1 MQKNM
6 AFWQTLGKSRDAMKH
21 TSITLL
27 TLTAAASFAQSAP
40 AAAPAFTTS
49 GNLAFTSDYVWR
61 GDTQNAGKSAIQ
73 GGFDVSHSSGLS
85 AGIWASNVSYGTAS
99 LEVDVYANYGIKLGA
114 IDASVGYIAYAYEG
128 NSSENFEEVNV
139 AATYAGLTLK
149 ASKGIAGDKNSSDIY
164 FEANYSYDVAA
175 VKGLNVGLHYGNDR
189 ADKAG
194 NRNDYAAS
202 VSYPVLGFI
211 GTVSY
216 SDKQGADDI
225 TAVTLKKTF

>member
-1 MQKNM
+1 
-6 AFWQTLGKSRDAMKH
+6 MKH

-61 GDTQNAGKSAIQ
+61 GDSQNLNKFAVQ
-73 GGFDVSHSSGLS
+73 GGFDVSHTSGLS
-85 AGIWASNVSYGTAS
+85 AGIWASNVTLGTAS
-99 LEVDVYANYGIKLGA
+99 LEVDVYANYGFKLGA

-128 NSSENFEEVNV
+128 LSNANFEEANL
-139 AATYAGLTLK
+139 ALTYAGLTLK
-149 ASKGIAGDKNSSDIY
+149 ASKGIAGDNNTSDY
-164 FEANYSYDVAA
+164 YYEANYSYDIAA
-175 VKGLNVGLHYGNDR
+175 VKGLNLGLHFGSDR
-189 ADKAG
+189 ASK
-194 NRNDYAAS
+194 NDDIAVAL
-202 VSYPVLGFI
+202 SYPVLGFT

-216 SDKQGADDI
+216 SDKEGANGDSI

>member
-1 MQKNM
+1 
-6 AFWQTLGKSRDAMKH
+6 MKH

-61 GDTQNAGKSAIQ
+61 GISQNAGKFAVQ
-73 GGFDVSHSSGLS
+73 GGFDASHSSGLS
-85 AGIWASNVSYGTAS
+85 AGIWASNVSAGNAS
-99 LEVDVYANYGIKLGA
+99 LEVDVYANYGFKLGA
-114 IDASVGYIAYAYEG
+114 VDASVGYIAYAYEG
-128 NSSENFEEVNV
+128 QSDANFEEVNV

-149 ASKGIAGDKNSSDIY
+149 ASKGIAGDKNTSDFY
-164 FEANYSYDVAA
+164 YEANYSYDIAQ
-175 VKGLNVGLHYGNDR
+175 VKGLNLGLHYGIDR
-189 ADKAG
+189 ASKND
-194 NRNDYAAS
+194 DYAIGL
-202 VSYPVLGFI
+202 SYPVLGFT

-216 SDKQGADDI
+216 SDIENGDSI

>member
-1 MQKNM
+1 
-6 AFWQTLGKSRDAMKH
+6 MKH

-61 GDTQNAGKSAIQ
+61 GISQNAGKFAVQ
-73 GGFDVSHSSGLS
+73 GGFDASHSSGLS
-85 AGIWASNVSYGTAS
+85 AGIWASNVTAGNAS
-99 LEVDVYANYGIKLGA
+99 LEVDVYANYGFKLGA

-128 NSSENFEEVNV
+128 QSDANFEEVNV

-149 ASKGIAGDKNSSDIY
+149 ASKGIAGDNNTSDFY
-164 FEANYSYDVAA
+164 YEANYSYDIAA
-175 VKGLNVGLHYGNDR
+175 VKGLNLGLHYGIDR
-189 ADKAG
+189 ASKND
-194 NRNDYAAS
+194 DYAIGL
-202 VSYPVLGFI
+202 SYPVLGFT

-216 SDKQGADDI
+216 SDIENGDSI

>member
-1 MQKNM
+1 
-6 AFWQTLGKSRDAMKH
+6 MKH

-61 GDTQNAGKSAIQ
+61 GDSQNNKNFAVQ
-73 GGFDVSHSSGLS
+73 GGFDASHSSGLS
-85 AGIWASNVSYGTAS
+85 AGIWASNVSNELYAGAS
-99 LEVDVYANYGIKLGA
+99 LEVDVYANYGFKLGA

-128 NSSENFEEVNV
+128 SSSNNFEEVNV
-139 AATYAGLTLK
+139 SATYAGLTLK
-149 ASKGIAGDKNSSDIY
+149 ASKGIAGDNNTSDY
-164 FEANYSYDVAA
+164 YYEANYSYDIAA
-175 VKGLNVGLHYGNDR
+175 VKGLNLGLHYGNDR
-189 ADKAG
+189 ASK
-194 NRNDYAAS
+194 NDDIAVAL
-202 VSYPVLGFI
+202 SYPVLGFT

-216 SDKQGADDI
+216 SDKEGANGDSI

>member
-1 MQKNM
+1 
-6 AFWQTLGKSRDAMKH
+6 MKH

-61 GDTQNAGKSAIQ
+61 GISQNAGTFAVQ
-73 GGFDVSHSSGLS
+73 GGFDASHSSGLS
-85 AGIWASNVSYGTAS
+85 AGIWASNVTAGNAS
-99 LEVDVYANYGIKLGA
+99 LEVDVYANYGFKLGA

-128 NSSENFEEVNV
+128 QSSANFEEVNV

-149 ASKGIAGDKNSSDIY
+149 ASKGIAGDLNTSDY
-164 FEANYSYDVAA
+164 YYEANYSYDIAA
-175 VKGLNVGLHYGNDR
+175 VKGLNLGLHYGIDR
-189 ADKAG
+189 AAKND
-194 NRNDYAAS
+194 DYAVA
-202 VSYPVLGFI
+202 VSYPVFGFT

-216 SDKQGADDI
+216 SDIEKGDSI

>member
-1 MQKNM
+1 
-6 AFWQTLGKSRDAMKH
+6 MKH

-61 GDTQNAGKSAIQ
+61 GVSQNAGKFAVQ
-73 GGFDVSHSSGLS
+73 GGFDASHSSGLS
-85 AGIWASNVSYGTAS
+85 AGIWASNVSVGNAS
-99 LEVDVYANYGIKLGA
+99 LEVDVYANYGFKLGA
-114 IDASVGYIAYAYEG
+114 VDASVGYIAYAYEG
-128 NSSENFEEVNV
+128 QSNANFEEVNV

-149 ASKGIAGDKNSSDIY
+149 ASKGIANTSEY
-164 FEANYSYDVAA
+164 YYEANYSYDIAA
-175 VKGLNVGLHYGNDR
+175 VKGLNLGLHYGNDR
-189 ADKAG
+189 ASKND
-194 NRNDYAAS
+194 DYAIGL
-202 VSYPVLGFI
+202 SYPVLGFT

-216 SDKQGADDI
+216 SDIENGDSI

>member
-1 MQKNM
+1 
-6 AFWQTLGKSRDAMKH
+6 MKH

-61 GDTQNAGKSAIQ
+61 GDSQNNKNFAVQ
-73 GGFDVSHSSGLS
+73 GGFDASHSSGLS
-85 AGIWASNVSYGTAS
+85 AGIWASNVSNELYAGAS
-99 LEVDVYANYGIKLGA
+99 LEVDVYANYGFKLGA

-128 NSSENFEEVNV
+128 QSSANFEEVNV

-149 ASKGIAGDKNSSDIY
+149 ASKGIAGDLNTSDY
-164 FEANYSYDVAA
+164 YYEANYSYDIAA
-175 VKGLNVGLHYGNDR
+175 VKGLNLGLHYGNDR
-189 ADKAG
+189 AAKND
-194 NRNDYAAS
+194 DYAVA
-202 VSYPVLGFI
+202 VSYPLLGFT

-216 SDKQGADDI
+216 SDIENGDSI

>member
-1 MQKNM
+1 
-6 AFWQTLGKSRDAMKH
+6 MKH

-61 GDTQNAGKSAIQ
+61 GETQNAGKFAVQ

-85 AGIWASNVSYGTAS
+85 AGIWASNVTLTSAS
-99 LEVDVYANYGIKLGA
+99 LEVDVYANYGFKLGA

-128 NSSENFEEVNV
+128 SSSNNFEEVNV

-149 ASKGIAGDKNSSDIY
+149 ASKGIAGDKNTSDY
-164 FEANYSYDVAA
+164 YYEANYSYDIAA
-175 VKGLNVGLHYGNDR
+175 VKGLNLGLHYGIDR
-189 ADKAG
+189 AAKND
-194 NRNDYAAS
+194 DYAVA
-202 VSYPVLGFI
+202 VSYPVFGFT
-211 GTVSY
+211 GTVAY
-216 SDKQGADDI
+216 SDLETGDSI

>member
-1 MQKNM
+1 
-6 AFWQTLGKSRDAMKH
+6 MKH

-61 GDTQNAGKSAIQ
+61 GDSQNLNKFAVQ
-73 GGFDVSHSSGLS
+73 GGFDVSHTSGLS
-85 AGIWASNVSYGTAS
+85 AGIWASNVTVGTAS
-99 LEVDVYANYGIKLGA
+99 LEVDVYANYGFKLGA

-128 NSSENFEEVNV
+128 QSNANFEEANL
-139 AATYAGLTLK
+139 ALTYAGLTLK
-149 ASKGIAGDKNSSDIY
+149 ASKGIAGDNNTSDY
-164 FEANYSYDVAA
+164 YYEANYSYDIAA
-175 VKGLNVGLHYGNDR
+175 VKGLNLGLHYGD
-189 ADKAG
+189 
-194 NRNDYAAS
+194 NRFDSNSDYAVAL
-202 VSYPVLGFI
+202 SYPVLGFT

-216 SDKQGADDI
+216 SDKEGAAGDSI

>member
-1 MQKNM
+1 
-6 AFWQTLGKSRDAMKH
+6 MKH

-61 GDTQNAGKSAIQ
+61 GDSQNNKNFAVQ
-73 GGFDVSHSSGLS
+73 GGFDASHSSGLS
-85 AGIWASNVSYGTAS
+85 AGIWASNVSSNLYAGAT
-99 LEVDVYANYGIKLGA
+99 LEVDVYANYGFKLGA

-128 NSSENFEEVNV
+128 ASSANFEEVNV

-149 ASKGIAGDKNSSDIY
+149 ASKGIAGDNNTSDFY
-164 FEANYSYDVAA
+164 YEANYSYDIAA
-175 VKGLNVGLHYGNDR
+175 VKGLNLGLHYGIDR
-189 ADKAG
+189 ASKND
-194 NRNDYAAS
+194 DYAIGL
-202 VSYPVLGFI
+202 SYPVLGFT

-216 SDKQGADDI
+216 SDIENGDSI